1 MVSRTAHQK
10 VADGKTPKF
19 IRWADAKEEWLN
31 KDISRRLAVG
41 KREMLGFV
49 FLRKGAV
56 VPAHRHVSEQITF
69 VLKGSMRFKIEGREY
84 LVRQGEVLIIPS
96 NVVHE
101 AVALEDTDDLDCF
114 SPLRQDWLTGKDQY
128 LRTGRSYLKRTSRT
142 RSARKGGDERVPR
155 RS

>member
-1 MVSRTAHQK
+1 M
-10 VADGKTPKF
+10 
-19 IRWADAKEEWLN
+19 RWADVKEEWLN

-56 VPAHRHVSEQITF
+56 VPAHKHRSEQITF
-69 VLKGSMRFKIEGREY
+69 VLKGSMRFKIRGKSY
-84 LVRQGEVLIIPS
+84 TVKQGEVLIIPS

-114 SPLRQDWLTGKDQY
+114 SPLRHDWLTGNDRY
-128 LRTGRSYLKRTSRT
+128 LRTGRSYLKKR
-142 RSARKGGDERVPR
+142 
-155 RS
+155 